1 MTRPARISPDG
12 SPHARPAPG
21 RLIAMWLPGH
31 DPEDGLPAS
40 IRWINGDPASP
51 ADYEKHLADTNFD
64 LRQPD
69 GSVERHYLV
78 DVVADVFYDVAAGTW
93 ALKGPWWTT
102 ALQVPSPA
110 AEDDAI
116 RLMASTLPVRFRLRI
131 HRECD

>member
-1 MTRPARISPDG
+1 MTGQKRISPNG
-12 SPHARPAPG
+12 GPHSPHARG
-21 RLIAMWLPGH
+21 RLIATWQPGQSP
-31 DPEDGLPAS
+31 DDGLPATF
-40 IRWINGDPASP
+40 RWSNGDQASP

-69 GSVERHYLV
+69 GSVERHYVV